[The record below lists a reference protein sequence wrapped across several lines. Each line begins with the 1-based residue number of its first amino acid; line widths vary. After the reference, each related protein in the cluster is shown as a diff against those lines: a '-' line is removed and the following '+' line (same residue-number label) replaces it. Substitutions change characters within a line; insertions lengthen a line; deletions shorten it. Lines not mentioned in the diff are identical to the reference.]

1 MKPYLFLL
9 VAIVLEVIGT
19 TSLKASEQFTRLVP
33 TVVMAVAYVGA
44 FFCLG
49 MTLKTIP
56 VGVAYAVW
64 SGVGI
69 VLVSLAG
76 LLLYGQRLD
85 GAAVA
90 GLGLIVAGV
99 LVIHLFSDSVAR

>member
-49 MTLKTIP
+49 MTLKIIP